1 MKDLFFG
8 ILAYCKQNWRRILT
22 VLLYP
27 PVWIVVLSTVVSGG
41 ATVAVFLMRWEQSP
55 IAIPAYVAAAY
66 ALTVVVMRCIK
77 YFPRWFRT
85 GKGKLHSTHYSGL
98 FLNDVEFR
106 TTVTLYGSLAINLLY
121 IVFNACLAVYYHTN
135 WFGILSGYYA
145 ILAAMRFLLARYV
158 RRVGIGTD
166 QIGEYR
172 RSRLCDI
179 ILLTLNLTLTGAV
192 LMILYQDKGYEYS
205 GMLIYIMAAY
215 TFYITTHAIID
226 IVKFRKYNSP
236 VMSATKRIN
245 LSAALVSMLAL
256 ETAMISQ
263 FGAEQT
269 PEFRRIMIAST
280 GAGISLIVITL
291 SVFMIVT
298 ANRAIRKFKEMER

>member
-172 RSRLCDI
+172 RSRLCGI

>member
-98 FLNDVEFR
+98 FLNDVEVR

-172 RSRLCDI
+172 RSRLCGI

-215 TFYITTHAIID
+215 TFYITTHDIID